1 MRHSNL
7 YQNSQRLPIVL
18 SVIIILAMKKFLGW
32 TLAIISVALG
42 IGFALLVGVGFYLSP
57 QDNLE
62 KSDAIVVVSGGQ
74 TNSRAQKGIELYK
87 QGYAPYIIFS
97 GAALDDGPSNAF
109 AMRDQALAEG
119 VPANNIYIDEKSQN
133 TYQNAINTKSIAEEA
148 GAKKLILVTSPYHQ
162 RRANQ
167 TFESVLGKDY
177 QLLGV
182 SAFDDRWSKS
192 QWWRRG
198 FPLFISV
205 SETWK
210 LVYIGA
216 TGNYK

>member
-1 MRHSNL
+1 
-7 YQNSQRLPIVL
+7 
-18 SVIIILAMKKFLGW
+18 MKKFLGW
-32 TLAIISVALG
+32 TLVIILTTLVV
-42 IGFALLVGVGFYLSP
+42 GFALLVGVGFYLSP
-57 QDNLE
+57 QDNID
-62 KSDAIVVVSGGQ
+62 KADAIVVVSGGQ
-74 TNSRAQKGIELYK
+74 TTSRAEKGIDLYK
-87 QGYAPYIIFS
+87 QGYAPKIIFS

-109 AMRDQALAEG
+109 AMRDQALANG
-119 VPANNIYIDEKSQN
+119 VPASNIYIDEKSQN
-133 TYQNAINTKSIAEEA
+133 TYENAVNSKAILQSLAASKI
-148 GAKKLILVTSPYHQ
+148 ILVTSPYHQ

-177 QLLGV
+177 QLIGV

-210 LVYIGA
+210 LIYIGI

>member
-1 MRHSNL
+1 
-7 YQNSQRLPIVL
+7 
-18 SVIIILAMKKFLGW
+18 MKKFLGW
-32 TLAIISVALG
+32 ILAIILTTLVA
-42 IGFALLVGVGFYLSP
+42 GFVLLVGVGFYLSP
-57 QDNLE
+57 QNNPD
-62 KSDAIVVVSGGQ
+62 KADAIVVVSGGQ
-74 TNSRAQKGIELYK
+74 TTSRAEKGIDLYK
-87 QGYAPYIIFS
+87 QGYAPNIIFS

-109 AMRDQALAEG
+109 AMRDQALASG
-119 VPANNIYIDEKSQN
+119 VPASNIYIDEKSQN
-133 TYQNAINTKSIAEEA
+133 TYENAVNSKAILQSLAASKI
-148 GAKKLILVTSPYHQ
+148 ILVTSPYHQ

-177 QLLGV
+177 QLIGV

-198 FPLFISV
+198 FPLFISA

-210 LVYIGA
+210 LIYIGI

>member
-1 MRHSNL
+1 
-7 YQNSQRLPIVL
+7 
-18 SVIIILAMKKFLGW
+18 MKKFLGW
-32 TLAIISVALG
+32 TLVIILTTLVV
-42 IGFALLVGVGFYLSP
+42 GFALLVGVGFYLSP
-57 QDNLE
+57 QDNVD
-62 KSDAIVVVSGGQ
+62 KADVIVVVSGGQ
-74 TNSRAQKGIELYK
+74 TTSRAEKGIDLYK
-87 QGYAPYIIFS
+87 QGYAPKIIFS

-109 AMRDQALAEG
+109 AMRDQALANG
-119 VPANNIYIDEKSQN
+119 VPASNIYIDEKSQN
-133 TYQNAINTKSIAEEA
+133 TYENAVNSKAILQSLAASKI
-148 GAKKLILVTSPYHQ
+148 ILVTSPYHQ

-177 QLLGV
+177 QLIGV

-210 LVYIGA
+210 LIYIGI